1 MKLEKMEQTASG
13 GKLRLVFSDE
23 TQLKAPPFVVADFG
37 LFTGK
42 ELSEEEMQALRA
54 AVSKALTRERAVRAI
69 AASALSEKE
78 LEKRLV
84 QKGASEDDA
93 RQTVDWLHEL
103 HLTDDGET
111 ARQLALSAANRGY
124 GVSRIKSILYEKGIP
139 REFWDDALAALPA
152 PDGAIDKFLHRR
164 LDGSEADDKTVKKTV
179 DALLRRGHSWRDIDA
194 GLRRYREGLAF
205 SAEGLEDM
213 E

>member
-13 GKLRLVFSDE
+13 GKLRLRFSDE
-23 TQLKAPPFVVADFG
+23 TQLKVPPFVAADFG
-37 LFTGK
+37 LFPGK
-42 ELSEEEMQALRA
+42 ELSDEDMQALRA

-69 AASALSEKE
+69 AASALSERE

-84 QKGASEDDA
+84 QKGASADDA
-93 RQTVDWLHEL
+93 KQTVDWLHEL

-124 GVSRIKSILYEKGIP
+124 GAARIKSILYEKGIP

-152 PDGAIDKFLHRR
+152 PDGAIDKFLRMR
-164 LDGSEADDKTVKKTV
+164 LDGREADDKTVKKTV